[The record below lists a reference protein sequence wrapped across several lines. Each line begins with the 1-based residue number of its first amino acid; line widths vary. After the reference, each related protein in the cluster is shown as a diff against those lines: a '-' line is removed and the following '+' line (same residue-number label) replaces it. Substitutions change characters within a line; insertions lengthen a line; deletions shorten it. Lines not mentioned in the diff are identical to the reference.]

1 MSSKKSSEISD
12 IKCSTK
18 QSFIEKYWES
28 FLWSTRYIVILA
40 VFFSILASVTLF
52 IVGSY
57 EIVHTVIFDNP
68 LIYSQDDN
76 LDHKKMLYTLIG
88 AIDLYLIG
96 IVLLIFGFGIYE
108 LFISKIDI
116 ARKDSTVTILEV
128 ENLDEL
134 KNKIIKVIIMVLIV
148 SFFERILKISNTF
161 EEPLQMFYFAGS
173 IFALSLGVYF
183 IRKK

>member
-1 MSSKKSSEISD
+1 MGVKNNNENSNIKSSSE
-12 IKCSTK
+12 
-18 QSFIEKYWES
+18 QGFVEKYWEI
-28 FLWSTRYIVILA
+28 FLWSTRYVVILA
-40 VFFSILASVTLF
+40 VFFSVLASITLF
-52 IVGSY
+52 VVGSY
-57 EIVHTVIFDNP
+57 EIIHTIIFDNP
-68 LIYSQDDN
+68 LIFSDGGH

-88 AIDLYLIG
+88 AVDLYLIG

-116 ARKDSTVTILEV
+116 ARQDFSVTILEV

-148 SFFERILKISNTF
+148 SFFERILKISYTF
-161 EEPLQMFYFAGS
+161 EEPLQMFYFACS

>member
-1 MSSKKSSEISD
+1 MDSQTKKVNEY
-12 IKCSTK
+12 KTELE
-18 QSFIEKYWES
+18 QGFIEKWWEK
-28 FLWSTRYIVILA
+28 FLWSTRYIVVLA
-40 VFFSILASVTLF
+40 VLFSTLGSITLF

-57 EIVHTVIFDNP
+57 EIVYTIINDNP
-68 LIYSQDDN
+68 LFSENIGN

-88 AIDLYLIG
+88 AIDLYLIA

-108 LFISKIDI
+108 LFVSKIDV
-116 ARKDSTVTILEV
+116 ANPSFSDTILDV

-148 SFFERILKISNTF
+148 SFFERILKMSTTF
-161 EEPLQMFYFAGS
+161 EEPIQMLYFASS

-183 IRKK
+183 IRKH